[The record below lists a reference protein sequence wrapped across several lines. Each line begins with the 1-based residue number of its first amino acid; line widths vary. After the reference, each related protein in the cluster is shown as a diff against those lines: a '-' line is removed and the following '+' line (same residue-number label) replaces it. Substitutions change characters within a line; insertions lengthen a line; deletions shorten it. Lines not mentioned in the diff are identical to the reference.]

1 MGGVA
6 AVWPLTMRVI
16 IGVIVVVGG
25 IDLLFLLDLIR
36 PGDVGAAALIFLL
49 LLLMIGIG
57 VCEI

>member
-6 AVWPLTMRVI
+6 RWWPLTVRVI

-36 PGDVGAAALIFLL
+36 PGDVGAAALIILL

>member
-1 MGGVA
+1 
-6 AVWPLTMRVI
+6 MRVI

-36 PGDVGAAALIFLL
+36 PGDVGAAALILLL